1 MTSEEKPTPD
11 GLASARCDRPA
22 DALFSVVVPVF
33 NEEACVA
40 EMVSR
45 IRDVFA
51 DVNGDYELIFVDD
64 GSSDGTIDEIRKQ
77 AESDPHVKFVSFSRN
92 FGHQF
97 ALTAGLD
104 HAAGDAVITLDG
116 DLQHP
121 PELIPTLVEHWRA
134 GKDVVYTVRTRND
147 GHFLKEAVSAAFYW
161 TLRKLTGVDV
171 PTGGADFRLLD
182 RQAADALRQ
191 CREQFVFVRG
201 LVPWIGFTRQ
211 SVPYAAHERFGGE
224 TKYLTRRMLSF
235 ALDGI
240 FSFSIIPLRL
250 ISILGAITIGMGLL
264 YGLYTVGVRLFSET
278 AVTGWA
284 SLIVVILVFSG
295 TQLLSLGILSEYV
308 GRIYEEVKQ
317 RPRYVVGE
325 KSPSLDRVGDPE
337 T

>member
-1 MTSEEKPTPD
+1 MTPD
-11 GLASARCDRPA
+11 L
-22 DALFSVVVPVF
+22 SVVVPVF

-40 EMVSR
+40 EMARR

-51 DVNGDYELIFVDD
+51 SIPGDYELIFVND
-64 GSSDGTIDEIRKQ
+64 GSSDGTLAEIHGQ
-77 AESDPHVKFVSFSRN
+77 AQEDARVKFISFSRN

-97 ALTAGLD
+97 ALTAGID
-104 HAAGDAVITLDG
+104 HACGDAVITLDG

-121 PELIPTLVEHWRA
+121 PDLIPTLVTHWRE
-134 GKDVVYTVRTRND
+134 GKDVVYTVRTSNE
-147 GHFLKEAVSAAFYW
+147 GHVAKEVVSAAFYW

-182 RQAADALRQ
+182 RKAADALRA

-201 LVPWIGFTRQ
+201 LVPWLGFSRQ
-211 SVPYAAHERFGGE
+211 AVPYAAQERFGGE
-224 TKYLTRRMLSF
+224 TKYVTRRMLSF

-250 ISILGAITIGMGLL
+250 ISIIGAVTIGMGLM
-264 YGLYTVGVRLFSET
+264 YGIYTVAVWLFSDT
-278 AVTGWA
+278 VVTGWA
-284 SLIVVILVFSG
+284 SLIVVVLVFSG

-308 GRIYEEVKQ
+308 GRIYEEVKH

-325 KSPSLDRVGDPE
+325 MSASLQDEERPRP
-337 T
+337 